1 MGTTKPDPSRRPEVA
16 KLIQE
21 NPALASHF
29 DDLKAAGGKLESPVV
44 PGKAAD
50 NVVQTP
56 FRTEPAVDVPQ
67 VVGGKTVEPVVVKP
81 QLVDDLNSVGTKS
94 TEFGKAIEEAMPNM
108 TVSQRQVAQ
117 KLVDDL
123 KVVEQTAK
131 PVPAGAAD
139 SVVAAPV
146 EASTKVKSLVDD
158 LSRSPEVTRLIQEN
172 PALARHF
179 DDLKVAGGKLEVPV
193 TPANVETVAAKLGD
207 DIGKVGRS
215 SADLTRSIESEL
227 PKLSGAQRQVA
238 DDIVRDLKSL
248 EEATKPGAV
257 ISPLEN
263 SRRIQKLVD
272 DLGKPEYSRFF
283 AENPKFVE
291 GLTEVRVASGNMSRS
306 RNVLETTV
314 VSGER
319 AANTLRLG
327 EEGSRFTAK
336 VEQLSDDLRRVP
348 ASDKALNP
356 ALKEVPSQSLPL
368 VERELKA
375 IGQDMKAIG
384 TNTDRTI
391 AQVRARLELLEESG
405 AKTLARDLRTGLDD
419 IEKLSLNARTST
431 RLETAT
437 LTVEREGALISQKA
451 TALSREL
458 KPAADL
464 APSTSAKIP
473 VEAQVSKHLD
483 SLAEQARIV
492 GTSSD
497 PVKAVSNMRNSI
509 NKIEELG
516 GVRVLKPE
524 QVKAY
529 EEITAAVSKI
539 DRAAVEIRGV
549 EALRGGATNSIEKLP
564 GLVDDLRTSV
574 RPSVKEELAQ
584 NFRRIEEA
592 QAELR
597 GARTLDEQSV
607 ANSRLARELDDPKL
621 KTLIEASGDAKLAHS
636 RLVEQVGKIDDAVL
650 LANRERLLTRV
661 EAQSDNLIQS
671 VRNLEPAPPVVS
683 APVNKPSPLKLAT
696 DDYVQA
702 VNDIRRGAD
711 ATALRRAD
719 QALANLEFS
728 ATRQSIAPEVLAAVK
743 QEHKALTTVS
753 RELSEVSTNLI
764 TRNVERLE
772 QGFSRMEQATS
783 TLVQR
788 GLIKE
793 NYNVI
798 QDLRYIEGP
807 KGAGAPRLE
816 DAQNRLIRAANDIEV
831 ATYRSNLVKLASHGD
846 QVALDKLLVSGLVP
860 EGKKV
865 ISLVPESMSQSL
877 STRAFLLGFGP
888 EGNMIRNLSAADP
901 FFLNNRGLLL
911 NSTTVGTL
919 KYGLLGAFGYMEAKE
934 LSSRIDQAL
943 LLEQFE
949 KLKKEREEAQSH
961 ERDGAD
967 VRPQT
972 TFDPTDNKAAA
983 SPAQIG
989 ELPQV
994 LPRRAVQFNL
1004 NQAFEQTSSQLY
1016 AQAGAANY
1024 GINPVNAQSVMR
1036 NAYAGVVQNRSLPSQ
1051 NGLTTGAPL
1060 KPGGNR
1066 ERSVLNVRFDDPD
1079 REQKIFNMAT
1089 YGTEFGPYRQSALPS
1104 AVDAVP
1110 IARAVSFPVTFTYNG
1125 DGRLDSRLDKPASSQ
1140 FVIPSI
1146 LNATDARLLNLS
1158 FSGRRDPYSSNSTAL
1173 GSGQGFVNASGTSKL
1188 VNDGHLYN
1196 SLIASEAEGGNG
1208 HDARKLAGMEEAEDD
1223 VDKAGSG
1230 VVASANNG
1238 NQDDDDED
1246 GQQSAAPVQVSSG
1259 SNVPPLPA
1267 SVLTGNAVVA
1277 DAGKAKEAEKEK
1289 IPGPPR
1295 KKTITA

>member
-1 MGTTKPDPSRRPEVA
+1 
-16 KLIQE
+16 
-21 NPALASHF
+21 
-29 DDLKAAGGKLESPVV
+29 
-44 PGKAAD
+44 
-50 NVVQTP
+50 
-56 FRTEPAVDVPQ
+56 
-67 VVGGKTVEPVVVKP
+67 
-81 QLVDDLNSVGTKS
+81 
-94 TEFGKAIEEAMPNM
+94 
-108 TVSQRQVAQ
+108 
-117 KLVDDL
+117 
-123 KVVEQTAK
+123 
-131 PVPAGAAD
+131 
-139 SVVAAPV
+139 
-146 EASTKVKSLVDD
+146 
-158 LSRSPEVTRLIQEN
+158 
-172 PALARHF
+172 
-179 DDLKVAGGKLEVPV
+179 
-193 TPANVETVAAKLGD
+193 
-207 DIGKVGRS
+207 
-215 SADLTRSIESEL
+215 
-227 PKLSGAQRQVA
+227 
-238 DDIVRDLKSL
+238 
-248 EEATKPGAV
+248 
-257 ISPLEN
+257 
-263 SRRIQKLVD
+263 
-272 DLGKPEYSRFF
+272 
-283 AENPKFVE
+283 
-291 GLTEVRVASGNMSRS
+291 
-306 RNVLETTV
+306 
-314 VSGER
+314 
-319 AANTLRLG
+319 
-327 EEGSRFTAK
+327 
-336 VEQLSDDLRRVP
+336 
-348 ASDKALNP
+348 
-356 ALKEVPSQSLPL
+356 
-368 VERELKA
+368 
-375 IGQDMKAIG
+375 
-384 TNTDRTI
+384 
-391 AQVRARLELLEESG
+391 
-405 AKTLARDLRTGLDD
+405 
-419 IEKLSLNARTST
+419 
-431 RLETAT
+431 
-437 LTVEREGALISQKA
+437 
-451 TALSREL
+451 
-458 KPAADL
+458 
-464 APSTSAKIP
+464 
-473 VEAQVSKHLD
+473 
-483 SLAEQARIV
+483 
-492 GTSSD
+492 
-497 PVKAVSNMRNSI
+497 
-509 NKIEELG
+509 
-516 GVRVLKPE
+516 
-524 QVKAY
+524 
-529 EEITAAVSKI
+529 
-539 DRAAVEIRGV
+539 
-549 EALRGGATNSIEKLP
+549 
-564 GLVDDLRTSV
+564 
-574 RPSVKEELAQ
+574 
-584 NFRRIEEA
+584 
-592 QAELR
+592 
-597 GARTLDEQSV
+597 
-607 ANSRLARELDDPKL
+607 NSRLARELDDPKL
-621 KTLIEASGDAKLAHS
+621 KTLIEGSSDAKFAHS

-650 LANRERLLTRV
+650 LSSRERLLTRV
-661 EAQSDNLIQS
+661 EAQSDNLIQG
-671 VRNLEPAPPVVS
+671 VRNLDTAPPVVS
-683 APVNKPSPLKLAT
+683 GPVSKPSPLKLAT

-711 ATALRRAD
+711 ANALRRAD

-807 KGAGAPRLE
+807 KGAGASRLE

-949 KLKKEREEAQSH
+949 KLKKEREEAQSQ
-961 ERDGAD
+961 ERGDAAGNS
-967 VRPQT
+967 QT
-972 TFDPTDNKAAA
+972 RFDPTENKAAA

-989 ELPQV
+989 EVPQV

-1004 NQAFEQTSSQLY
+1004 NPAFEQTSSQLY
-1016 AQAGAANY
+1016 SQAGAANY
-1024 GINPVNAQSVMR
+1024 GINPANAQSVMR
-1036 NAYAGVVQNRSLPSQ
+1036 NAYAGVVQNRTLPSQ
-1051 NGLTTGAPL
+1051 NGLTTGATL

-1089 YGTEFGPYRQSALPS
+1089 YGTEFGPYRQGSLPS
-1104 AVDAVP
+1104 AVDVAP
-1110 IARAVSFPVTFTYNG
+1110 IARAVSLPVTFTYNG

-1173 GSGQGFVNASGTSKL
+1173 GSGQGIVNASGTSKL